1 MATTVSVDQW
11 DKIYSLK
18 NNGKVDA
25 SNDADMP
32 TQIIVGLLPFLFY
45 SQPHPPKVAL
55 VGYGSGVTAG
65 AITQYPIQS
74 LEVVELEAAVYRGSR
89 FFDND
94 NHRPLQ
100 NPKVTARVGDGRN
113 FLTQRSDKF
122 DVIVSEPSNPWLT
135 GVSNLFTREYFK
147 LVKTRLA
154 DARHLLPVGAAL
166 RDGALEHQD
175 DPRHGARGVPL
186 RLRVRGRGLV
196 VGHDPDRQH
205 GAAAAGLRR
214 RRARVPGSGDARR
227 GAARR
232 LPVAAR
238 RVRLPAARPRRAGG
252 VHGRL
257 ARSTPTT
264 TRASSSRRR
273 AICSATPS
281 SSRTAPTSTARCGP
295 TAACP
300 SWCAGTTTA
309 PRRAAAAALLGAQP
323 ARPRQVA
330 RGGAVDPARGG
341 GRRLARGAAR
351 APAAEAGLDAPRSRS
366 GDPARARRGAGAADG
381 ARLPGGQAPGA
392 GREGE
397 GGVSGG
403 AGPLP
408 RAPLRH
414 RLQGA
419 REAGPRS
426 CGRAWARTSRC

>member
-1 MATTVSVDQW
+1 MATTVSVDRW

-65 AITQYPIQS
+65 AITQYPIES
-74 LEVVELEAAVYRGSR
+74 LEVVELEEAVYRGSH
-89 FFDND
+89 FFEND

-154 DARHLLPVGAAL
+154 EHGIFCQWAQLYEMAPWNIKTILGTVRVRVPV
-166 RDGALEHQD
+166 
-175 DPRHGARGVPL
+175 
-186 RLRVRGRGLV
+186 RLRVLGRGLV

-205 GAAAAGLRR
+205 GSAAAGLRR

-227 GAARR
+227 GAPRR
-232 LPVAAR
+232 VPVAAR

-257 ARSTPTT
+257 RPSTPTT
-264 TRASSSRRR
+264 TRASNSRRR

-300 SWCAGTTTA
+300 SWCAATATA
-309 PRRAAAAALLGAQP
+309 PRRAAAAA
-323 ARPRQVA
+323 RWR
-330 RGGAVDPARGG
+330 
-341 GRRLARGAAR
+341 AACWPT
-351 APAAEAGLDAPRSRS
+351 AS
-366 GDPARARRGAGAADG
+366 RARRSCGPG
-381 ARLPGGQAPGA
+381 ARRRPAI
-392 GREGE
+392 R
-397 GGVSGG
+397 
-403 AGPLP
+403 P
-408 RAPLRH
+408 RR
-414 RLQGA
+414 GT
-419 REAGPRS
+419 
-426 CGRAWARTSRC
+426 RACC